1 MDAPEKLAREL
12 RAVVQ
17 RWRMEWNI
25 STAELLG
32 AVMLVAFELCLSE
45 WSIIDNDESSE
56 DEEEGE
62 L

>member
-12 RAVVQ
+12 RSVVQ

-32 AVMLVAFELCLSE
+32 ALILVAFELCLSE
-45 WSIIDNDESSE
+45 WSIIDNDEPE
-56 DEEEGE
+56 EEEEGE
-62 L
+62 DI